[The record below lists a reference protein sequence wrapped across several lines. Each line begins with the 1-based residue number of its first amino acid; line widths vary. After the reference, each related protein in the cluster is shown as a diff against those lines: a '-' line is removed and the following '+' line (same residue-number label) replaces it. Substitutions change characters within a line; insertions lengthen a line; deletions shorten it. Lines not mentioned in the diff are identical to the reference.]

1 MDKTRSLTALFASM
15 IFVIIFSG
23 CDSSTAT
30 PTGIPASPTNVFTE
44 AAKTVFVDLTIQAGN
59 TAAADQTLAAQLTNT
74 ATNLLPTSTPSF
86 TPSPT
91 LTPSPTAT
99 PTLTNTPT
107 STSTP
112 IPPEPVICNRAQF
125 VQDVTMPSRSQLPTS
140 LYFKKIWRIRNSGN
154 CTWDTTYMLTFYSG
168 VVMTNDLDLPL
179 PKSVSPGEFIDLAV
193 DMYAPQQP
201 GRYQNSWVLRDSY
214 GQIFGVGSGGNQS
227 FGVDIEAVIPPG
239 MDPDRHLGLS
249 YCDAAWT
256 TGVGMIGC
264 TQRIGDPLGFVALI
278 NTPQLETRTENELA
292 LWMHPDQ
299 DGNGR
304 ISGLYPSFT
313 VMENE
318 YFVAEIGCL
327 AGRPRCDVTFS
338 LGFLTQNNELIT
350 LASWREIQDANT
362 NIVTVDLASLQGQ
375 RGQFT
380 LNLINNGDPLQ
391 ADGIWFMPQIIN
403 VSDT

>member
-125 VQDVTMPSRSQLPTS
+125 VQDVTMASRSQLPTS

-193 DMYAPQQP
+193 
-201 GRYQNSWVLRDSY
+201 
-214 GQIFGVGSGGNQS
+214 
-227 FGVDIEAVIPPG
+227 
-239 MDPDRHLGLS
+239 
-249 YCDAAWT
+249 
-256 TGVGMIGC
+256 
-264 TQRIGDPLGFVALI
+264 
-278 NTPQLETRTENELA
+278 
-292 LWMHPDQ
+292 
-299 DGNGR
+299 
-304 ISGLYPSFT
+304 
-313 VMENE
+313 
-318 YFVAEIGCL
+318 
-327 AGRPRCDVTFS
+327 
-338 LGFLTQNNELIT
+338 
-350 LASWREIQDANT
+350 
-362 NIVTVDLASLQGQ
+362 
-375 RGQFT
+375 
-380 LNLINNGDPLQ
+380 NLL
-391 ADGIWFMPQIIN
+391 
-403 VSDT
+403 